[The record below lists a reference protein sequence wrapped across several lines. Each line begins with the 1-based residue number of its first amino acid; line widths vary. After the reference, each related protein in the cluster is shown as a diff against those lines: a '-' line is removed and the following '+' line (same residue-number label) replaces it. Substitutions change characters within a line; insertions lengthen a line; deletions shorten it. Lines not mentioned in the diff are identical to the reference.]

1 MNIMEDA
8 FARAG
13 APIKSLRERTWQLI
27 KDRGPLTVKS
37 LATMTGEDE
46 VRVASAVSQLRVNR
60 RVSSKRGAGRGAPAT
75 YTANGA
81 TYEEAKSFREPT
93 KVTDIRPNLT
103 TATAP
108 ATTPK
113 AATLGSIPKE
123 LEHYTIAQLRTLHN
137 TLNAIFSGDR

>member
-1 MNIMEDA
+1 
-8 FARAG
+8 
-13 APIKSLRERTWQLI
+13 
-27 KDRGPLTVKS
+27 
-37 LATMTGEDE
+37 MTGEDE
-46 VRVASAVSQLRVNR
+46 VRVAGAVSQLHVKRM
-60 RVSSKRGAGRGAPAT
+60 VSSKRGAGRGAPGT

-103 TATAP
+103 TAPAP

-123 LEHYTIAQLRTLHN
+123 LEHYTIAQLRTLCN